1 MTAKTSPVSTSN
13 APYTLSIEADGVTSP
28 MERVVRC
35 HRVRRQSPFARG
47 YPSARESHEPAPPF
61 VSPSIGKSLWL
72 DVCDVGALW
81 NEPPTPHVPPALTV
95 PARSFVPAAETGRLP
110 FSGWLLR
117 ARDVPGSIC
126 ARSRPGPNRRCF
138 CLHLTCWGP
147 PLALQLLPLSVCL
160 PGPSA

>member
-13 APYTLSIEADGVTSP
+13 AHYTLSIEADGVTSTQ
-28 MERVVRC
+28 ERVVRS
-35 HRVRRQSPFARG
+35 HRVRRQRSFARG
-47 YPSARESHEPAPPF
+47 HLGARESHEPAPPF
-61 VSPSIGKSLWL
+61 VSPSIGKVPDW
-72 DVCDVGALW
+72 VCVILVLYGMS
-81 NEPPTPHVPPALTV
+81 PPPPRAARFNRAGQKLRAGRGNK
-95 PARSFVPAAETGRLP
+95 PASPSRVAS
-110 FSGWLLR
+110 SR